1 MPYANTAFGRAVME
15 QRRQTAGRP
24 IYRHRRPPA
33 RPWWSR
39 LAGLVTM
46 AAIIGLVGT
55 QAAQAMN
62 PADPDGD
69 VPSHSAIHGTYL
81 FEDGEHLTLLGT
93 GWSIGYELEGY
104 QVGLTP
110 DGDDRFLAQ
119 DDPAEVVSI
128 LRDDEGEVLGVVLDR
143 PGSPQR
149 FASRQDLFTEE
160 TVNFSSG
167 DVRLA
172 GTLILPKGPGPH
184 PAVVMVHGA
193 EFGTRE
199 SYRLLG
205 THYARRGVAALIY
218 DKRGTGE
225 SSGSFSEATFENL
238 TGDTLAAVNLLKD
251 HAAVDPNR
259 IGLAGFSQG
268 GWIIAMAAERSD
280 DVAFLI
286 AVSAP
291 GSSPAA
297 EAAWLSGNLLS
308 LRGLDARSIE
318 TARRGWGMMYSTLQL
333 VDAGLMPSV
342 PDVPGFWFHALDP
355 HLDAFSM
362 WSRVRQPVLG
372 IWGELDCQVS
382 ARDSAP
388 ELREALVSG
397 GNRHST
403 FRVLPGAS
411 HGIALVAP
419 CAHELGGMQHH
430 GARYRYAPG
439 YFAAP
444 AEWINS
450 GFGSDSDVL
459 LPDQPTPS
467 PLDWHQDPNTDV
479 PWYGTFVPQVTAFMT
494 LVTVFSVTG
503 VVWLWRQTFGRARN
517 ADWKRSLPWQLTG
530 PTALAGLFATIL
542 GGMAM
547 AELLLLGDVHTEFL
561 IGGPLADGASQVFKA
576 ASAAAWTTTILAAAL
591 AVLSVRKW
599 VNERSGAPKE
609 WRSRLTTAMLPM
621 TLVFVGLAGYWG
633 LLSTRLPF

>member
-1 MPYANTAFGRAVME
+1 MPYPNTAFGRAVME
-15 QRRQTAGRP
+15 QRRQTAERP
-24 IYRHRRPPA
+24 TYRHPRPPA

-46 AAIIGLVGT
+46 AAIIVAVGAL
-55 QAAQAMN
+55 AAQGMT
-62 PADPDGD
+62 PDDSHGTA
-69 VPSHSAIHGTYL
+69 PSHSAIHGTYL
-81 FEDGEHLTLLGT
+81 FEDGEYLSLLGT

-119 DDPAEVVSI
+119 DDPAEVLTI

-143 PGSPQR
+143 PGSPER
-149 FASRQDLFTEE
+149 IASRQDLFDEE
-160 TVNFSSG
+160 TVSFSGG

-184 PAVVMVHGA
+184 SAVVMVHGA

-205 THYARRGVAALIY
+205 THLARRGVAALIY

-238 TGDTLAAVNLLKD
+238 TGDALAAVSLLKD
-251 HAAVDPNR
+251 HAAIVPNR

-268 GWIIAMAAERSD
+268 GWIIAMAAEQSD
-280 DVAFLI
+280 DIAFLI
-286 AVSAP
+286 AVSAS
-291 GSSPAA
+291 GSSPAT

-342 PDVPGFWFHALDP
+342 PDLPGFWFHALDP
-355 HLDAFSM
+355 HLDAFAI

-388 ELREALVSG
+388 ELRESLASG

-411 HGIALVAP
+411 HGIALVDP

-450 GFGSDSDVL
+450 GFDSDSEVVL
-459 LPDQPTPS
+459 PEQPTPS
-467 PLDWHQDPNTDV
+467 PLDWHQEPSIDV
-479 PWYGTFVPQVTAFMT
+479 PWYGTFLPQVAAFVT
-494 LVTVFSVTG
+494 LVTVFGITG
-503 VVWLWRQTFGRARN
+503 TVWLWRQTFGRARST
-517 ADWKRSLPWQLTG
+517 DGRKSLLWQLTG
-530 PTALAGLFATIL
+530 PSALAGLVATIL

-591 AVLSVRKW
+591 AGLSVRKW

-609 WRSRLTTAMLPM
+609 WRSRLTTTMVPM
-621 TLVFVGLAGYWG
+621 SLLFVGLSAYWG
-633 LLSTRLPF
+633 LLSTSLPF